1 MTAVGDIEFK
11 AQRRGIA
18 PFRDLLGYEY
28 LGDWRDW
35 EDNVRVSRRPWGF
48 GTERKSQSGR

>member
-1 MTAVGDIEFK
+1 MTAVGDIEFN

-18 PFRDLLGYEY
+18 LFRDRLGYEY
-28 LGDWRDW
+28 LGDWQDW
-35 EDNVRVSRRPWGF
+35 EDKVRVSRRPRWF